1 MSMIVYVLIDYL
13 AKTCYLPSVR
23 CTMMMVYARGVR
35 RSGSR
40 KVTPQLVLA
49 VQGVA

>member
-1 MSMIVYVLIDYL
+1 MIVYVLIDYL
-13 AKTCYLPSVR
+13 AKMCLLLRER
-23 CTMMMVYARGVR
+23 CAMMMVYARGVR

-49 VQGVA
+49 VQGIA